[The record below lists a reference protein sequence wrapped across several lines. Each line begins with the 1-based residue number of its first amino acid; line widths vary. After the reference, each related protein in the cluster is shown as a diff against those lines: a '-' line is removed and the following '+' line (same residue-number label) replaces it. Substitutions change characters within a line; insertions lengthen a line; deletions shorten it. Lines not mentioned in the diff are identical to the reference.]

1 MFDEIT
7 QSHTSYHESSIIT
20 INPAQLAIQ
29 RSNLG
34 EKTLQHYF
42 YLLLNNDCKVKRQT
56 QQRYAPT
63 SLLSPST
70 NSFIGQFILGHQL
83 ITYQI

>member
-1 MFDEIT
+1 MKLHN
-7 QSHTSYHESSIIT
+7 HTHHIIKYSIIA

-34 EKTLQHYF
+34 EKTLHHYF

-56 QQRYAPT
+56 QQCYVYQRAY
-63 SLLSPST
+63 
-70 NSFIGQFILGHQL
+70 FHHQQNPFL
-83 ITYQI
+83 ASVY